1 MKRRGEM
8 ERGRENVERMRKWRE
23 NKEMGEREN
32 GERMRKWKANKEVE
46 RERKWRE

>member
-1 MKRRGEM
+1 M
-8 ERGRENVERMRKWRE
+8 ERERKWRE
-23 NKEMGEREN
+23 NEKMEREN

>member
-1 MKRRGEM
+1 MRKWKE
-8 ERGRENVERMRKWRE
+8 RENGKRMRKQKE
-23 NKEMGEREN
+23 NKEVEREREN

>member
-1 MKRRGEM
+1 M
-8 ERGRENVERMRKWRE
+8 ERGRENVERMRKWGE